1 MSAFRPKASEP
12 LRTFNATVANVA
24 LMAEQ
29 NDPLA
34 ERAARFRQMPPQL
47 VANVRLYETEKGGR
61 QQAALPGWGCPC
73 MTTQQTLLGYDGWP
87 ILEEPLCPGDER
99 DGVAF
104 VFSREKGAR

>member
-1 MSAFRPKASEP
+1 
-12 LRTFNATVANVA
+12 
-24 LMAEQ
+24 MAEQ

-104 VFSREKGAR
+104 VFLTREGGEVMRHAGHFYLWEGRFIGEATVIE